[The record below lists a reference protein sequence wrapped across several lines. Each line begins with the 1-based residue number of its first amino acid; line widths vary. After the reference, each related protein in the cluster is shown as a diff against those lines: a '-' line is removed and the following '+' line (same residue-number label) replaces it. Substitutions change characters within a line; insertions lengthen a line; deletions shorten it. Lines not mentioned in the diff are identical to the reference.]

1 MKTILVPVDFSS
13 CSREGLRYAI
23 AFANEFGAKLILLHT
38 TYLGYI
44 YSCEGTAIYDIPA
57 LQKAARKAA
66 ERKMRDLVRSLD
78 FGAVKFET
86 AFTDGSPVVD
96 ICAFAKDHDVD
107 LIITST
113 HGFTGFTHVLI
124 GSIAEQ
130 VVRHAPCSVLVV
142 PSHPRVRAANLA
154 KSAGA
159 KVNRVARQRQS
170 PNVPIGKAVTRKDRR
185 DAPRNEEKSFQ
196 RLNVTRRILPQ
207 SVPTSPL
214 GFKIERILVPLDF
227 SPASMEALDYA
238 VWLAKQF
245 RAAIHLVHVYPPDEA
260 SAMPGAGHLLFESA
274 EAIERLNE
282 ELTGIHRKHVPTFRP
297 ENCHIR
303 SGRPYE
309 QIVGLAREPDADLI
323 ALSTRGHSG
332 LKHLLLGSTAERV
345 VRNAPCPVLVTRK
358 RKQKSKANSKTFAIR
373 TILVPTDFSQYSLAG
388 TEYAAFLAKN
398 LHATLRL
405 FHAMY
410 PYTNYVF
417 VDRAGVRLSGLAEA
431 VEETARQ
438 EMNALKQ
445 MDFLRGLPVQTELL
459 PGLAVDEI
467 CAAAG
472 EPDVDLIVTST
483 HGRTGLKHAL
493 IGSVAEHVVRYA
505 ERPVLV
511 VPAVT
516 PNPNGKILCQIL

>member
-1 MKTILVPVDFSS
+1 MT
-13 CSREGLRYAI
+13 
-23 AFANEFGAKLILLHT
+23 
-38 TYLGYI
+38 
-44 YSCEGTAIYDIPA
+44 
-57 LQKAARKAA
+57 
-66 ERKMRDLVRSLD
+66 
-78 FGAVKFET
+78 
-86 AFTDGSPVVD
+86 
-96 ICAFAKDHDVD
+96 HD
-107 LIITST
+107 TST
-113 HGFTGFTHVLI
+113 
-124 GSIAEQ
+124 
-130 VVRHAPCSVLVV
+130 V
-142 PSHPRVRAANLA
+142 P
-154 KSAGA
+154 
-159 KVNRVARQRQS
+159 Q
-170 PNVPIGKAVTRKDRR
+170 TRND
-185 DAPRNEEKSFQ
+185 PSE
-196 RLNVTRRILPQ
+196 L
-207 SVPTSPL
+207 
-214 GFKIERILVPLDF
+214 KIETILVPLDF
-227 SPASMEALDYA
+227 SPASVEALDYA
-238 VWLAKQF
+238 VSMAKQF

-260 SAMPGAGHLLFESA
+260 SSAPGVGHLLFQSA

-303 SGRPYE
+303 GGQPYQE
-309 QIVGLAREPDADLI
+309 IVRVAREIGADLI
-323 ALSTRGHSG
+323 ALSTRGYSG

-358 RKQKSKANSKTFAIR
+358 RKQRAKASVEAFAIR
-373 TILVPTDFSQYSLAG
+373 TILVPTDFSQCSLAG
-388 TEYAAFLAKN
+388 TEYAAFLAKKLN
-398 LHATLRL
+398 ATLRL

-438 EMNALKQ
+438 EMDALKQ
-445 MDFLRGLPVQTELL
+445 MDFLRGLLVQTELL

-511 VPAVT
+511 VPSRS
-516 PNPNGKILCQIL
+516 QSES